1 MNNID
6 ASLISIFRAALSGFL
21 FACLIIGVTQAQSII
36 STTSFNPPGV
46 TNNVGF
52 NGEVAIVNE
61 TNFAYIGGQPVYGD
75 EVAAVNLTNN
85 STSPIPIPTT
95 GTIAA
100 TRVNQTTK
108 LVYFRQGAS
117 NIVVIDGRPG
127 SATFN
132 TALPSIVFTGE
143 TTGGIDIDESLGLL
157 YVTITPNTNPASP
170 RVIIID
176 VNPSNATFHQIVGEQ
191 SLFSTT
197 GTRFVGVAVNN
208 VTHKV
213 YLAANGGSLS
223 GVYVFDSARGLQ
235 RIENTQPSDGIIV
248 NENSNL
254 VYAGT
259 SNRLNAIDGATD
271 ALLGVIN
278 LSSSFFGSESMA
290 LNSATNRLYLA
301 SRTGGGASNTGVII
315 VIDTARASGTFNIV
329 LASIMVGDVG
339 SSGIVVD
346 ERSNRVLA
354 PGNNEYKTYVIDGAT
369 NNVVGVIPITGNP
382 RDIAINPLTNRAVV
396 VGTLHVVQVINTVNS
411 TLEAS
416 FGTAGAVARGVFNAG
431 TSRYFVQRTADF
443 TEIKFFNADGTIGN
457 VSDLPNNSGRLL
469 FIAQNPN
476 TNRIYSIN
484 SSSNLTGE
492 RFAPGY
498 VSVIDADSAA
508 VIANV
513 ETGGQPF
520 GVAVNSVTN
529 KIYVANIGFG
539 SAFPSTVSIIDG
551 ATNAIT
557 TATDFSGLSNPQLQA
572 PIINEA
578 TNKVYFRPTNPVPL
592 MLDGA
597 TNIVSRVPESF
608 GNGTVIGFNADG
620 TRIYVNS
627 STGLRVINSADDS
640 LITTLPITANELAND
655 ASRGRT
661 YITDSTANALHVINP
676 TSNEIITSVALSENP
691 FRVSVN
697 PVNGRIYV
705 GDVVEQTIKFI
716 DPVSLHVRATLNL
729 PFDPGTISVD
739 SANSRLYVP
748 SNVARIQSGVAVI
761 SDLLTIN
768 GLASEN
774 GVPLAG
780 VTIRLMRGSAV
791 LATTQTNPD
800 GTFAFTNLAAGVNYF
815 VQAAKPTIT
824 FPLRARSLPNL
835 SGNETVVFKGQ
846 SSATT
851 NPLRRRQR

>member
-1 MNNID
+1 MNNIH
-6 ASLISIFRAALSGFL
+6 ALLASIFRAALSGFF
-21 FACLIIGVTQAQSII
+21 FACLVIGVTQAQSIV

-75 EVAAVNLTNN
+75 EVAAVNLANN
-85 STSPIPIPTT
+85 STSPIPLPTT
-95 GTIAA
+95 GIINS
-100 TRVNQTTK
+100 TRVNQMTK

-117 NIVVIDGRPG
+117 NIVVIDGRPT

-132 TALPSIVFTGE
+132 TALPSIVFTAQN
-143 TTGGIDIDESLGLL
+143 TRGIDIDESRGLL
-157 YVTITPNTNPASP
+157 YVTHNNATGTVQS
-170 RVIIID
+170 RVTIID
-176 VNPSNATFHQIVGEQ
+176 VNPANATFHQTLAEVP
-191 SLFSTT
+191 LPAT
-197 GTRFVGVAVNN
+197 GTAFVGVTVNSLTN
-208 VTHKV
+208 KI
-213 YLAANGGSLS
+213 YLAAFGGTIANA
-223 GVYVFDSARGLQ
+223 GVYVLNGGTRELQ
-235 RIENTQPSDGIIV
+235 RIANTQPSDGVIV
-248 NENSNL
+248 NESSNL

-278 LSSSFFGSESMA
+278 LSSGFFGSESMA

-301 SRTGGGASNTGVII
+301 SNTTNGVSNTGRII

-329 LASIMVGDVG
+329 LANIVVDDVG

-346 ERSNRVLA
+346 ETSNRVFA
-354 PGNNEYKTYVIDGAT
+354 PSFNEYTTHIIDGAT
-369 NNVVGVIPITGNP
+369 NNVVARIPITGSP
-382 RDIAINPLTNRAVV
+382 RDIAINSLMNRAVI
-396 VGTLHVVQVINTVNS
+396 VGDLHVVQVINTADS

-416 FGTAGAVARGVFNAG
+416 FGTAAAAGAGVFNAG

-443 TEIKFFNADGTIGN
+443 TEIKFFNTDDTIGF
-457 VSDLPNNSGRLL
+457 VSRLSDHNGRLV
-469 FIAQNPN
+469 FMAQNPN

-484 SSSNLTGE
+484 SAANFTGQ
-492 RFAPGY
+492 RRNPGY

-529 KIYVANIGFG
+529 KIYVANTGFG
-539 SAFPSTVSIIDG
+539 PAFPSSVSVIDG
-551 ATNAIT
+551 ATNTVT
-557 TATDFSGLSNPQLQA
+557 TATNFSGISNPLFQS

-578 TNKVYFRPTNPVPL
+578 TNKVYFRPTLLV
-592 MLDGA
+592 LDGA
-597 TNIVSRVPESF
+597 NNGIFRQPDSF
-608 GNGTVIGFNADG
+608 GNGNVIGFNADG

-640 LITTLPITANELAND
+640 LITTLPITANELAAD

-661 YITDSTANALHVINP
+661 YITDSTAHALHVINA
-676 TSNEIITSVALSENP
+676 TSNEIIARVPVGSFPT
-691 FRVSVN
+691 RVSVN

-705 GDVVEQTIKFI
+705 GDFTEQNIRFI
-716 DPVSLHVRATLNL
+716 DPVSLRVRATINL
-729 PFDPGTISVD
+729 PFDPGTISID
-739 SANSRLYVP
+739 STNSRLYVP
-748 SNVARIQSGVAVI
+748 SVRALVQSGVAVI

-768 GLASEN
+768 GLAFEN

-780 VTIRLMRGSAV
+780 VTITLKRGNAV

-800 GTFAFTNLAAGVNYF
+800 GTFAFRNLAAGVNYF
-815 VQAAKPTIT
+815 VQATKPGIT
-824 FPLRARSLPNL
+824 FPLRPRSLPNL